1 MVIRCGFFLMTDVLV
16 VSLFGQKHLLN
27 ALNVNVNVNLSAT
40 FPREFAHDI
49 CTRTNYSEDSQC
61 QLPEENMRITFN
73 SQRNSGT

>member
-27 ALNVNVNVNLSAT
+27 ALNVNVNVNVNLSAT

-49 CTRTNYSEDSQC
+49 CMRTNYSEDRDVQSVSVARRKH
-61 QLPEENMRITFN
+61 ENN
-73 SQRNSGT
+73 V